1 MILLK
6 LVCMFVC
13 GFWGVFSKI
22 CFVSVS
28 IILNCVLFSLF
39 LICMLFTKRNIKK
52 QKLYKKNRKVLQ
64 QACDERACLAYCF
77 GEELV
82 RGNEEICKRVG
93 NFNFCSTKILFKL
106 KNNVLIT
113 CLSLTPSLVLSTST
127 LSFYLSLSLPLS
139 CLPLCHTYASSIT
152 FCT

>member
-13 GFWGVFSKI
+13 GFWGVFKDLFCISLDHFEL
-22 CFVSVS
+22 CFVFSVF
-28 IILNCVLFSLF
+28 NMYAFYKKKHKE
-39 LICMLFTKRNIKK
+39 TKTL
-52 QKLYKKNRKVLQ
+52 QKNRKVLQ
-64 QACDERACLAYCF
+64 QACDERACLVYCF